1 MGFGAGH
8 IADMANQMRQNRA
21 QLASKRSKF
30 KENNREGIY
39 SSKKKPQYAS
49 YKTLSKEELNQR
61 KKQIQEHAKAERK
74 KERILLGVLALLGI
88 ITLVGVIIWSS

>member
-8 IADMANQMRQNRA
+8 IMDMANRMRQNRA

-39 SSKKKPQYAS
+39 SSNKKPQHPS
-49 YKTLSKEELNQR
+49 YKTLSEEELNQR
-61 KKQIQEHAKAERK
+61 KKQIRERAKSERK
-74 KERILLGVLALLGI
+74 KERIFLGFLIFLGI
-88 ITLVGVIIWSS
+88 IALIGVIIWSS